1 MGSSHYRRRK
11 YLLGSARQALPQ
23 LLPPQLLQ
31 QGLVLAQ
38 DCRAAQRARDA
49 GEGRP
54 EPAVGPPVW
63 TAPDAPLG
71 RRLRMCP

>member
-1 MGSSHYRRRK
+1 MGSSHYRRPK
-11 YLLGSARQALPQ
+11 CLLGSARRALPQ
-23 LLPPQLLQ
+23 LLPPQLLR

-38 DCRAAQRARDA
+38 DCSTAQRARDA

-54 EPAVGPPVW
+54 KPAVGPPVW
-63 TAPDAPLG
+63 AEPDAPPG